1 VYRLFDITALSLA
14 DLLLFRFL
22 GLLRAVEESLAE
34 ELIADEDVET
44 LVDESSEDDSLEED
58 E

>member
-1 VYRLFDITALSLA
+1 VYRLFDITDLSLA

-44 LVDESSEDDSLEED
+44 LVDESSEAR
-58 E
+58 